1 MMRILLT
8 GLFTLIS
15 ASACLH
21 GGAASCSEEEKGEG
35 RFLSNIRQLTL
46 QGKSAGEGYFSPDGK
61 WLIFQSEREPGNP
74 FYQIYLM
81 SLETGETHRV
91 SPGAG
96 KTTCSFIRPGT
107 DEVLFA
113 STQLDPDVQAKQAAE
128 IEFRA
133 SGKKR
138 RFTWDYDVNYDIFSC
153 RRDGSG
159 YKRLTD
165 SHGYDAEGAY
175 SPDGSLIVFCS
186 LRNAYPAENLS
197 AEDRKRLE
205 NNPSY
210 FGEIYL
216 MNADGSNQRR
226 LTDWPGYD
234 GGPFFSP
241 DGQRIIWRHFTDNG
255 MLADIHTMRL
265 DGTDKQQLT
274 DFGSMS
280 WAPYYH
286 PSNEYIIFHSNKH
299 GFTNCELYLIDA
311 QGKKEP
317 VQVTLT
323 DGFDGLPVFSPDG
336 TRLTW
341 TSGRTPERESQ
352 IFMAQWNH
360 EAALK
365 AIQSAGARSALQPGT
380 FADPV
385 LHLPKNPSE
394 KPPIKESSAQKPG
407 ETFSPNITV
416 EDLRSEVQLL
426 ASDEMDGRLAGTKGA
441 LMASDYLARYF
452 NGIGLKPLG
461 DAGSYLQEFSF
472 VSGIKTVP
480 HRNYLQIVRDGNTK
494 DAVLFDTE
502 KDFLPLSF
510 TTNGEVEGQVVFA
523 GYGLVV
529 PGENGYDSYTGL
541 DVKGKIVVAF
551 HHVPEKI
558 DEKRHNEFTRY
569 TGLRYKAMQARE
581 RGAKAF
587 LVMIGPKSNRAG
599 ELVPVVNDKA
609 SAASGIIAATISGK
623 VAGAIFANSGKDIE
637 AIQAGLDVEEDKI
650 EKGFELPN
658 VVVKVATGVE
668 QVMEN
673 DRNVIGF
680 VPAEKGAEGA
690 EYIIV
695 GAHYD
700 HIGHGGADSLAH
712 KGEEGQVHNG
722 ADDNASGV
730 SLVLELAAA
739 FAEEQR
745 KSPSFFKRGIIFALW
760 AGEELGCLGSS
771 YFAEH
776 PTVPLKNVVAYVN
789 FDMVGRLRENNLVV
803 EGVGSSN
810 CWDRLLER
818 YNIAAGFNLRRI
830 KDPYL
835 PTDVSSFYPKGI
847 PVLHFFTGVHEDYN
861 RPTDD
866 PQTLNYDGIARI
878 AGLSG
883 NIIADLAKSP
893 ERPDYVKVSQP
904 RGLSG
909 GMVTRRTYWGTV
921 PDFTS
926 EVTDGVK
933 ISLVKPESPAD
944 KAGFKGGDVIVEIA
958 GKKISNIYDYNFQMD
973 AVGVDKPVAI
983 VAIRDGQRVAL
994 SIVPVSKK

>member
-1 MMRILLT
+1 MIRILLA
-8 GLFTLIS
+8 GLSALILTS
-15 ASACLH
+15 VCLN
-21 GGAASCSEEEKGEG
+21 GGVARCSEEEKGEG
-35 RFLSNIRQLTL
+35 QFLSNIRQLTL

-91 SPGAG
+91 SPGTG

-113 STQLDPDVQAKQAAE
+113 STHLDPDVQAKQATE
-128 IEFRA
+128 IEFRS

-138 RFTWDYDVNYDIFSC
+138 RFTWDYDVNYDVFSS

-165 SHGYDAEGAY
+165 SYGYDAEGAY
-175 SPDGSLIVFCS
+175 SPDSSMIVFCS
-186 LRNAYPAENLS
+186 LRNAYPAEKLS
-197 AEDRKRLE
+197 TEDRKRLE

-226 LTDWPGYD
+226 LTDCPGYD

-241 DGQRIIWRHFTDNG
+241 DGQRIIWRHFNENG
-255 MLADIHTMRL
+255 MLADIYTMRT
-265 DGTDKQQLT
+265 DGSDVQRLT

-299 GFTNCELYLIDA
+299 GFTNCELYLVDV

-317 VQVTLT
+317 VQVTFT

-336 TRLTW
+336 THLTW

-352 IFMAQWNH
+352 IFMAKWNH

-365 AIQSAGARSALQPGT
+365 ALQAAGARSTPQTGT
-380 FADPV
+380 FVEPAQNMN
-385 LHLPKNPSE
+385 KNSSE

-407 ETFSPNITV
+407 DAFSPEITV
-416 EDLRSEVQLL
+416 DDLRAEVQYL

-441 LMASDYLARYF
+441 QMAADYLARYF

-461 DAGSYLQEFSF
+461 DAGSYFQGFSF
-472 VSGIKTVP
+472 ISGTKTVP
-480 HRNYLQIVRDGNTK
+480 HKNYLQVVRDGNAK
-494 DAVLFDTE
+494 DTASFDAE
-502 KDFLPLSF
+502 NDFLPLSF

-529 PGENGYDSYTGL
+529 PGENGYNSYAGL
-541 DVKGKIVVAF
+541 DVKGKIVVAL
-551 HHVPEKI
+551 HHVPEKV
-558 DEKRHNEFTRY
+558 DEKRHREFTRY
-569 TGLRYKAMQARE
+569 SGLRYKAMQARE
-581 RGAKAF
+581 RGAKAL
-587 LVMIGPKSNRAG
+587 LVMIGPKSCRAG
-599 ELVPVVNDKA
+599 ELIPAVNDKA
-609 SAASGIIAATISGK
+609 SAASGIIAAAISGR
-623 VAGAIFANSGKDIE
+623 VAGAIFANSGKNIE
-637 AIQAGLDVEEDKI
+637 AIQAGLDVEDAKI
-650 EKGFELPN
+650 ERGFDLPN
-658 VVVKVATGVE
+658 VVVKISTGVE
-668 QVMEN
+668 QLTEN

-680 VPAEKGAEGA
+680 VPAGKDAEGA

-700 HIGHGGADSLAH
+700 HIGHGGVDSLAH

-730 SLVLELAAA
+730 SLVLELAASI
-739 FAEEQR
+739 AEEQR
-745 KSPSFFKRGIIFALW
+745 KSPSLFKRGIIFALW

-771 YFAEH
+771 SFAEH
-776 PTVPLKNVVAYVN
+776 PPVPLKNVVAYVN

-810 CWDRLLER
+810 SWDRLLER
-818 YNIAAGFNLRRI
+818 YNIAAGFNVRRI

-835 PTDVSSFYPKGI
+835 PTDVSSFYPKEI
-847 PVLHFFTGVHEDYN
+847 PVLHFFTGVHDDYN

-866 PQTLNYDGIARI
+866 PLTLNYDGMARI
-878 AGLSG
+878 AWLSR

-893 ERPDYVKVSQP
+893 ERPDYIKVSQP
-904 RGLSG
+904 GGLSG
-909 GMVTRRTYWGTV
+909 GMVSRRTYWGTV
-921 PDFTS
+921 PDFTA
-926 EVTDGVK
+926 EVADGVK
-933 ISLVKPESPAD
+933 ISVIKPDSPAE
-944 KAGFKGGDVIVEIA
+944 KAGIKGGDVIVEIE

-973 AVGVDKPVAI
+973 AVGVDKPVEV
-983 VAIRDGQRVAL
+983 VAIRDGRRVVL
-994 SIVPVSKK
+994 SIVPVAKK